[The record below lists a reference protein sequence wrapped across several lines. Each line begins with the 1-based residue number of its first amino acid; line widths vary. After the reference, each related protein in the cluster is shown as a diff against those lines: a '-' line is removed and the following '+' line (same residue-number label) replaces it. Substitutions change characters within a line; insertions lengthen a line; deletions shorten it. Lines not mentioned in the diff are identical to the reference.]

1 MLAFENLI
9 GKLKYLLNNG
19 ELKGCIVD
27 LFVFYT
33 GVISTVYLLQ
43 TGKILFNILY
53 EIQEFRQ
60 IYVLSLVCCKYLRII
75 CGRI

>member
-9 GKLKYLLNNG
+9 GKLKYLLNYG

-33 GVISTVYLLQ
+33 GMISTVYLLQ
-43 TGKILFNILY
+43 TEKILFNILK
-53 EIQEFRQ
+53 EIQEFMQ
-60 IYVLSLVCCKYLRII
+60 ICILSLVCC
-75 CGRI
+75 